1 MFQLKNFVSIA
12 ASMLN
17 YVRSTTGKVTD
28 LQPGSVTRTIIEAP
42 AAEIE
47 ELYVQVFNGIKEA
60 IPVAVYNSINFP
72 KLTPHYANGIV
83 TVIRTQPLAQDLLV
97 PKGTNFLARDGR
109 IYQTVADQTWPAK
122 DGQGNP
128 ILSYPF
134 PVISQLSGLSQNAAA
149 GEINASPFFNPT
161 DHTFSSTDMVNG
173 SDEESDAARD
183 IRFAD
188 YIKSLSR
195 GTEAALLYGAS
206 TAALYDAA
214 GNITESVTRVSL
226 TVSTG
231 TVRVNIWGS
240 NGAPSAALVART
252 QEIELGYRDSA
263 GNIIPGYAAAGIRCQ
278 VASMGQRP
286 IDVNYTLEMFSGYA
300 LSNTIIQSVKDAL
313 SSYLYGVQAGDIVYI
328 DDIQNAALL
337 VRGVKAATVDIT
349 QNFTAGQD
357 EVLVAGVVGVKA
369 KPVNRIITITFSA
382 KMPTGVSITLDMI
395 QKVTADVTKA
405 IQALNPGDTITLDT
419 LANFAKLHTGSTDV
433 TSDQIIDITRGLNE
447 VLQMGA
453 INVVSK

>member
-83 TVIRTQPLAQDLLV
+83 TVIRKTALSAPLTV
-97 PKGTNFLARDGR
+97 PKGTGFLARDGR

-122 DGQGNP
+122 DAAGNDV
-128 ILSYPF
+128 LSFRF
-134 PVISQLSGLSQNAAA
+134 PVVSQNPGLSQNAAA
-149 GEINASPFFNPT
+149 GEINASPFFNPA
-161 DHTFSSTDMVNG
+161 DYTFSSTDMVNG
-173 SDEESDAARD
+173 ADEESDSARD
-183 IRFAD
+183 IRFAE

-195 GTEAALLYGAS
+195 GTEAALMYGAS

-214 GNITESVTRVSL
+214 GNVTESVSRVSL

-240 NGAPSAALVART
+240 NGAPSPALVSRT

-263 GNIIPGYAAAGIRCQ
+263 GNIIPGYAAAGVRCQ
-278 VASMGQRP
+278 VASMAQRP
-286 IDVNYTLEMFSGYA
+286 IDVNFTLEMFAGFSLTA
-300 LSNTIIQSVKDAL
+300 AIVQAVKDAL
-313 SSYLYGVQAGDIVYI
+313 TSYLYNVQAGDIVYI

-337 VRGVKAATVDIT
+337 VRGVKSATVDIT
-349 QNFTAGQD
+349 QNFIAGSD
-357 EVLVAGVVGVKA
+357 EVLVAGKVGVQA
-369 KPVNRIITITFSA
+369 KQVNRIIMITFSA
-382 KMPTGVSITLDMI
+382 TMPANTPITQQMI
-395 QKVTADVTKA
+395 QDVTTEVTSVIKA
-405 IQALNPGDTITLDT
+405 LKPGDTVTQDALGNIV
-419 LANFAKLHTGSTDV
+419 KRHTGARDV
-433 TSDQIIDITRGLNE
+433 TSDLLIDITRGLNE
-447 VLQMGA
+447 TLTMGT
-453 INVVSK
+453 INVVAK